1 MKIILVETEKSG
13 NLGAVARVM
22 SNFGF
27 KDLVLVNPKC
37 RKQSQEA
44 RNRAKHAQDILKKAR
59 VVKSIPRLHTLIAT
73 TAQLGT
79 DYNIPR
85 CPISPEQLKE
95 MIASKPDLWGKIGL
109 VFGPEG
115 EGLSNKEISK
125 CDFVVTIPTNKQYP
139 VLNLSHSVA
148 IVLYELSKVITDGK
162 DGNENVSSHIIPA
175 SELDKKQIMKLLNRA
190 IKKIDFCTAQKRET
204 QRIVWKRVV
213 SKSFLTKREAF
224 ALMGFLRKCC

>member
-27 KDLVLVNPKC
+27 NDLTLVNPKC
-37 RKQSQEA
+37 KKQSQEA

-59 VVKSIPRLHTLIAT
+59 IVKSLPKLHTLIAT

-95 MIASKPDLWGKIGL
+95 MIASKPDLWNKIGL

-148 IVLYELSKVITDGK
+148 ILLYEISKVMYK
-162 DGNENVSSHIIPA
+162 DNEKVSGHIIPA
-175 SELDKKQIMKLLNRA
+175 SELDKKQIMKLLNKA
-190 IKKIDFCTAQKRET
+190 IRKIDFCTAQKRET
-204 QRIVWKRVV
+204 QRIVWKRVI

-224 ALMGFLRKCC
+224 ALMGFLRKCV

>member
-1 MKIILVETEKSG
+1 M
-13 NLGAVARVM
+13 
-22 SNFGF
+22 
-27 KDLVLVNPKC
+27 
-37 RKQSQEA
+37 
-44 RNRAKHAQDILKKAR
+44 
-59 VVKSIPRLHTLIAT
+59 IAT

-95 MIASKPDLWGKIGL
+95 MISSKPDLWDKIGL

-148 IVLYELSKVITDGK
+148 ILLYELSKVISEDTEK
-162 DGNENVSSHIIPA
+162 VSSHIIPA

-190 IKKIDFCTAQKRET
+190 IKRIDFCTAQKRET
-204 QRIVWKRVV
+204 QRIVWKRVI

-224 ALMGFLRKCC
+224 ALMGFLRKCV